1 MSTKCDPDWF
11 HDGTTQ
17 RILKE
22 YLALR
27 DSHLKELLANA
38 ARSTDPDV
46 LRHAVAIQT
55 IDRLMPQKSKPEGN
69 EDEE

>member
-17 RILKE
+17 RVIKD

-27 DSHLKELLANA
+27 EKHLKDLLANA
-38 ARSTDPDV
+38 AISSDPDV

-69 EDEE
+69 ENEE